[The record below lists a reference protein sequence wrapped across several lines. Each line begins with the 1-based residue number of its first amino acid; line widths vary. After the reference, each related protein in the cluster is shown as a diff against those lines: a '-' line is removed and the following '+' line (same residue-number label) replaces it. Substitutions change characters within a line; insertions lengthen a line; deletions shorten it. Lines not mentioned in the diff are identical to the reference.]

1 MSSKNKDTRTRI
13 LEAAWRLMEDQQ
25 GRSASMSEI
34 AKEAGVSRQ
43 ALYLHFDS
51 RIELIAET
59 VHYVDQVKGLD
70 ERLKE
75 FEAATTGIE
84 LLEACIEIWG
94 NYIPE
99 IYGLAKVLIN
109 TRDSDEAAAI
119 AWDGCMDS
127 LRNACQQ
134 TIEKLDQ
141 ENTLAPGWTTKEATE
156 MFMAMISVQNWE
168 QLTVERGWS
177 TKQFVDQMKVLL
189 KRTFLNT

>member
-13 LEAAWRLMEDQQ
+13 LEAAWHLMEDQQ

-51 RIELIAET
+51 RIELIAAT
-59 VHYVDQVKGLD
+59 VHYVDEVKGLD
-70 ERLKE
+70 ERLKA

-109 TRDSDEAAAI
+109 TRDSDEAAAM
-119 AWDGCMDS
+119 AWDDCMGS
-127 LRNACQQ
+127 LRSACQQ
-134 TIEKLDQ
+134 TIEKLSQ
-141 ENTLAPGWTTKEATE
+141 ENILAPEWTEKEATE

-177 TKQFVDQMKVLL
+177 TKQFVDQTKVLL
-189 KRTFLNT
+189 KRTFVK